1 MELERNSDDQDI
13 YILRSDPIKNN
24 HHLCLLNLKQPKDPI
39 LLQPNLLVFIQMQN
53 LNRFRTGISSLNI
66 LTQQFNY

>member
-24 HHLCLLNLKQPKDPI
+24 QHLCLLKLKQPKDPI

-66 LTQQFNY
+66 LTPQFNY

>member
-24 HHLCLLNLKQPKDPI
+24 HHLCLLKLKQPKDPI